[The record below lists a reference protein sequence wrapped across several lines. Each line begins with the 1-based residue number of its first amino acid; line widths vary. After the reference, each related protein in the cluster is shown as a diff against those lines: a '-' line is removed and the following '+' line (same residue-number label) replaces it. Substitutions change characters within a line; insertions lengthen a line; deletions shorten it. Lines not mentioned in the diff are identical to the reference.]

1 MPTGYT
7 ADIKDGISF
16 ETFAMNC
23 ARAFGACV
31 TLRDEPGG
39 GENIPAEFAPS
50 DYHAKALQGARDD
63 LAALLAMP
71 GQERERTAAQSWGDA
86 ETGRLMRLEDKRKQ
100 REAYE
105 SMLAEVNAWTPPT
118 TEHVGLHEF
127 MRAQIV
133 QSIDVDCSG
142 DYDQEPTPRL
152 TGEQWAAERAAELNR
167 DIAYHEK
174 EDAAEVQRAESR
186 TAWVKALRSSLKAR
200 PRAEPGTPH
209 EHAPSQTSI

>member
-7 ADIKDGISF
+7 ADIKAGISF

-39 GENIPAEFAPS
+39 GENIPDEFIPS
-50 DYHAKALQGARDD
+50 DYHLKAAQKAREE

-71 GQERERTAAQSWGDA
+71 EQEREHAALKSWDDA
-86 ETGRLMRLEDKRKQ
+86 ETSRLMRLEDKRKQ

-105 SMLAEVNAWTPPT
+105 AMLKKVNAWTPPT
-118 TEHVGLHEF
+118 PEHAGLHEF
-127 MRAQIV
+127 MRSQIV
-133 QSIDVDCSG
+133 QSIDFDCSG

-152 TGEQWAAERAAELNR
+152 TGEQWAAERAARLNR
-167 DIAYHEK
+167 DIGYHQK
-174 EDAAEVQRAESR
+174 EHAAEVQRTESR
-186 TAWVKALRSSLKAR
+186 TAWVKALRTAL
-200 PRAEPGTPH
+200 RA
-209 EHAPSQTSI
+209 